1 MGEGEGERIGKKQVL
16 VRESSHGGG
25 GDVAHTCN
33 TYHCFILGNDTLILL
48 R

>member
-1 MGEGEGERIGKKQVL
+1 MGEGEGEKQVL
-16 VRESSHGGG
+16 VRESSHGGGGGG